1 MAKNPLDPAEAENI
15 AKNLRAEHGLG
26 QKYRITVERSHDGW
40 RVCDCKG
47 QVDSV
52 PPMSESRWRAYL
64 EQRFV
69 EAITA
74 HAETSEA

>member
-1 MAKNPLDPAEAENI
+1 MPKNPLDPTEAENI
-15 AKNLRAEHGLG
+15 AKKLRAEHGLG

-40 RVCDCKG
+40 RVYDCKG

-52 PPMSESRWRAYL
+52 PPMSEGSWREYL
-64 EQRFV
+64 ERRFV

>member
-15 AKNLRAEHGLG
+15 AADVRAEHGLG

-40 RVCDCKG
+40 HVCDCKG
-47 QVDSV
+47 HVESV
-52 PPMSESRWRAYL
+52 PPMTESRWRASL
-64 EQRFV
+64 EERFV